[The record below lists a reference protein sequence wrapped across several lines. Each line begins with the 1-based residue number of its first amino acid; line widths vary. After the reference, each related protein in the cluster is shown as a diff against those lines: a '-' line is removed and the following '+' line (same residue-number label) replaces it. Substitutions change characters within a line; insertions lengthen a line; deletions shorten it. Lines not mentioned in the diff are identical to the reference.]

1 MYALERRMEALV
13 EFLLDLDSEERLA
26 YVEIKVH
33 FIYAFIACCFVC
45 SVKPDVNVLLECVP
59 LDSMRSIQFVT
70 IALFNA
76 HHKLFAT
83 CRPIAVA

>member
-1 MYALERRMEALV
+1 
-13 EFLLDLDSEERLA
+13 LLDLDREERLA
-26 YVEIKVH
+26 CVEIKVQ
-33 FIYAFIACCFVC
+33 FIYTFIACCFVC
-45 SVKPDVNVLLECVP
+45 LVKPDVNVLLECVP

-83 CRPIAVA
+83 CRLIADV